1 MRINIAY
8 PRNGTQ
14 KSLKFDDEKQW
25 SRLIDRRL
33 GQEFDGE
40 LFGPEYKGYIFR
52 ITGGSDRDGFAMK
65 QGVMTKAKLQLLLK
79 EGSTGYFARREGTS
93 LRKTVRGCI
102 VGGELGAINLIVVQK
117 GEKEIAGLTDVTI
130 PRRLGPKRANKIR
143 KLFNIPKHSDNI
155 GVKDAKKIKVD
166 PLDVC
171 RVVIKRITKKVGDKS
186 YYKAPKIQ
194 RLITSERLRRKRVR
208 QAEKYDTVKK
218 NQAKFEAFKKHEA
231 AKHQPVQKATPAPVK
246 AAPVKVAPVKTAPV
260 KAAPVKAA
268 PAKPVQPV
276 KVQKPTDKKTK

>member
-1 MRINIAY
+1 MRINIAF

-40 LFGPEYKGYIFR
+40 LIGPEYKGYIFK
-52 ITGGSDRDGFAMK
+52 IAGGSDKDGFAMK
-65 QGVMTKAKLQLLLK
+65 QGVMTKAKVKLLLR
-79 EGSTGYFARREGTS
+79 EGASGYFCRREGVA
-93 LRKTVRGCI
+93 LRKTVRGCVI
-102 VGGELGAINLIVVQK
+102 SGELGAINLVVVQK
-117 GEKEIAGLTDVTI
+117 GEKEIAGLTDATI

-155 GVKDAKKIKVD
+155 GVKNAHKVKVD

-171 RVVIKRITKKVGDKS
+171 RVVIRRQTKKIGDKS

-194 RLITSERLRRKRVR
+194 RLITTERLRRKRVR
-208 QAEKYDTVKK
+208 TAEKLASVKRNEAK
-218 NQAKFEAFKKHEA
+218 LQAYKKKLA
-231 AKHQPVQKATPAPVK
+231 AKHQPA
-246 AAPVKVAPVKTAPV
+246 KVAPVPA

-268 PAKPVQPV
+268 PVPV
-276 KVQKPTDKKTK
+276 KATPAPAKDAAKKTTGKK

>member
-40 LFGPEYKGYIFR
+40 LIGPEYKGYIFK
-52 ITGGSDRDGFAMK
+52 IAGGSDKDGFAMK
-65 QGVMTKAKLQLLLK
+65 QGVMTKAKVKLLLR
-79 EGSTGYFARREGTS
+79 EGSSGYFCRREGVA

-102 VGGELGAINLIVVQK
+102 VSGELGAINLIIAQK
-117 GEKEIAGLTDVTI
+117 GEKEIAGLTDATI

-155 GVKDAKKIKVD
+155 GVKNAHKIKVD
-166 PLDVC
+166 PQDVC
-171 RVVIKRITKKVGDKS
+171 RVVIRRQTKKVGDKS

-194 RLITSERLRRKRVR
+194 RLITTERLRRKRVR
-208 QAEKYDTVKK
+208 AAEKIASMKRNQTKLEAYKK
-218 NQAKFEAFKKHEA
+218 KLA
-231 AKHQPVQKATPAPVK
+231 AKHQAAQPVKATPAPVK
-246 AAPVKVAPVKTAPV
+246 AAPVKVAPVKATP
-260 KAAPVKAA
+260 A
-268 PAKPVQPV
+268 PAKE
-276 KVQKPTDKKTK
+276 TAKKTTGKK